1 MLGLGQLK
9 LLLKQLLK
17 SVGEMKKR
25 ILVAAGISM
34 VLVMGMAGIGVAQ
47 EGTFGTALQS
57 AARTVTQVFGFQAE
71 EETQEVAE
79 PEQTEETEE
88 QEEVSAPPE
97 PITYPNGFT
106 EGEIRGETPTFS
118 DSKFVPDGL
127 KEAEVD
133 SCATASDYD
142 KCVEDKF
149 VEFWD
154 AQKPAGSDWK
164 EIRFG
169 DSPQF
174 WMKTSTKETRMH
186 QKTMEYLDANMHK
199 HISGLRTPTVNL
211 NTLRWDP
218 AFELENQGYFY
229 YYNEA
234 LSNAPLNV
242 VFENPS
248 ETISEVRGRLGYDF
262 GSNSTTHGYVE
273 INLDFLPPCTEG
285 NLKLEALVGDIPG
298 TQIQKVSS
306 ESIYYSNISQQ
317 NCPEAEDPYELDSGF
332 LDLKASTDGGTALVN
347 FSVTANFRVSDFVEI
362 LSAELLIAGL
372 DSAQKVE
379 ADSISPAS
387 GFTEIRFSEEAVY
400 VEKGSY
406 TFFLRIIG
414 TGDSGKLINLH
425 QFENNGESF
434 ERKVTF

>member
-1 MLGLGQLK
+1 
-9 LLLKQLLK
+9 
-17 SVGEMKKR
+17 MKKR
-25 ILVAAGISM
+25 LSVGAGIA
-34 VLVMGMAGIGVAQ
+34 VALVIGMAGIGVAQ
-47 EGTFGTALQS
+47 EGMFGSTLQS
-57 AARTVTQVFGFQAE
+57 VARSVTQAFGFQP
-71 EETQEVAE
+71 QPE
-79 PEQTEETEE
+79 PSESSVESAVVDQE
-88 QEEVSAPPE
+88 QEISTPPE

-118 DSKFVPDGL
+118 DDKFVPEGL

-133 SCATASDYD
+133 SCATAIDYQ
-142 KCVEDKF
+142 KCVDDKF

-154 AQKPAGSDWK
+154 AQKPSGSDWR

-169 DSPQF
+169 DAPQF
-174 WMKTSTKETRMH
+174 WVKSSTGETRWH
-186 QKTMEYLDANMHK
+186 QKTIDYLDANMHK
-199 HISGLRTPTVNL
+199 HISGLRTPTVSS
-211 NTLRWDP
+211 NTLRLDP
-218 AFELENQGYFY
+218 AFELGNQGFFY

-234 LSNAPLNV
+234 LSNASTTV
-242 VFENPS
+242 VLETSS

-285 NLKLEALVGDIPG
+285 NLKLEVLVGDIPG

-306 ESIYYSNISQQ
+306 KSIYYSNTSQN
-317 NCPEAEDPYELDSGF
+317 NCPEAEYPYELDSGF

-347 FSVTANFRVSDFVEI
+347 FSVTANVRVSDFVEI
-362 LSAELLIAGL
+362 LSAELLIAGV
-372 DSAQKVE
+372 DSAQNVK

-406 TFFLRIIG
+406 TFFVRIIG
-414 TGDSGKLINLH
+414 TGDSGKLINLY

-434 ERKVTF
+434 GRKITF